1 MIDEKNFKMLQ
12 SIEGDLIHI
21 EKNLAKIIIDTPKEF
36 LKIPGLI
43 YYFTSILTKNGVNI
57 VDFGTTFTKLIL
69 LVHERDLSR
78 TYEIISKSL
87 KQVTATK

>member
-1 MIDEKNFKMLQ
+1 MIDEKNFTMLK

-21 EKNLAKIIIDTPKEF
+21 KKNLAKIIIYTPKEF

-43 YYFTSILTKNGVNI
+43 YYFTSILAKNGVNI
-57 VDFGTTFTKLIL
+57 VDFATTFTKLIF
-69 LVHERDLSR
+69 LVHERELSI
-78 TYEIISKSL
+78 TYEIIIKSL